1 MAKNRI
7 SELDLATINKLGVFA
22 DSYEA
27 QTIDPRYLVIVD
39 GTPSSKYSL
48 SSGTEGFVPDIQD
61 EVYEKPGVPHM
72 DDIKIISNSTYVDKK
87 NNVRTK
93 VVLRIKN
100 SSGQPVLGVDA
111 RLEVKT
117 GDDQ

>member
-1 MAKNRI
+1 MAKNRVT
-7 SELDLATINKLGVFA
+7 ELDLATISKLGVVA
-22 DSYEA
+22 GSNEA
-27 QTIDPRYLVIVD
+27 ATIDPRYLTIVD
-39 GTPSSKYSL
+39 GATGKKYSL
-48 SSGTEGFVPDIQD
+48 APEGTTWAPEVEN

-72 DDIKIISNSTYVDKK
+72 DDIRVVSNSTYVDKK

-100 SSGQPVLGVDA
+100 SSGEPVLGVDA

-117 GDDQ
+117 GADQ